1 MGILPLRKQLGD
13 VINDIL
19 TTYVSGRDRPIERR
33 RQLLTSS
40 LGGYGLFDINDMCK
54 CIKSMWIQRWTTVNY
69 NPDTV
74 PAAILSANDRAFFV
88 YDDRQLRG
96 NVIVRD
102 ILSNWK
108 GF

>member
-1 MGILPLRKQLGD
+1 M
-13 VINDIL
+13 
-19 TTYVSGRDRPIERR
+19 
-33 RQLLTSS
+33 
-40 LGGYGLFDINDMCK
+40 
-54 CIKSMWIQRWTTVNY
+54 NY